1 MSSVNWQKI
10 KSVSQGKGLIAH
22 NDKEERKDGKHQNP
36 DIDKTKTDLN
46 LEFQGRDYEAK
57 CKAYDDRVAY
67 CKSNMKRV
75 RSDAVTL
82 IGLNIKLPEGLMKKD
97 YQTQC
102 EWMKKTYEVVRDFV
116 GEENVVSATADF
128 DEVHEYFDPETK
140 TFVMS
145 RPEVDVKFVP
155 EIEGKLNAKLW
166 QTRENMVKLNT
177 EVEQMTQK
185 EFGCDFQT
193 GKGAKKKSTD
203 ELKNES
209 ARALDEEI
217 EKKKE
222 TLKEI
227 DNQTECFLDAVGAIT
242 GKEYKK
248 DDIDILTVMNDL
260 QKWSQDEIE
269 AHKGMITLET
279 RLNALRGDL
288 EARIDKFDRYDEQKR
303 MKLKNA
309 LSKEVLASESDK
321 QSHSAVVNR
330 MVNFGN
336 RLNEFQKDY
345 EDDEFQK

>member
-22 NDKEERKDGKHQNP
+22 NDKEKRKENEHQNP
-36 DIDKTKTDLN
+36 DIDKTKIDLN
-46 LEFQGRDYEAK
+46 LEFQGRDYAAK

-82 IGLNIKLPEGLMKKD
+82 IGLNIKLPEGLMEKD

-166 QTRENMVKLNT
+166 QTRANMVALNT

-203 ELKNES
+203 ELKNAS

-227 DNQTECFLDAVGAIT
+227 DNQTKDFLDVIGSIT
-242 GKEYKK
+242 GKEYKE
-248 DDIDILTVMNDL
+248 DDVDILTVMNDL

-269 AHKGMITLET
+269 THRRVIALESDLNT
-279 RLNALRGDL
+279 RISDL
-288 EARIDKFDRYDEQKR
+288 KARIDKFDRYDEQKR

-309 LSKEVLASESDK
+309 LSKEALASENDK
-321 QSHSAVVNR
+321 QSHLAVVNR
-330 MVNFGN
+330 MFNFGN
-336 RLNEFQKDY
+336 RLDEYQKG
-345 EDDEFQK
+345 DDEYQR

>member
-22 NDKEERKDGKHQNP
+22 NDKEKRKQRNHQNP
-36 DIDKTKTDLN
+36 DIDKNKIDLN
-46 LEFQGRDYEAK
+46 LEFQGRDYDAK
-57 CKAYDDRVAY
+57 CKAYDERVAY

-82 IGLNIKLPEGLMKKD
+82 IGLNIKLPEGLMQKD

-102 EWMKKTYEVVRDFV
+102 KWMKRTYEVVRDFV

-155 EIEGKLNAKLW
+155 EIKGKLNAKEF
-166 QTRENMVKLNT
+166 QTRANMVKLNN

-185 EFGCDFQT
+185 EFGCKFQT

-203 ELKNES
+203 ILKNES
-209 ARALDEEI
+209 ARALDKQIETQKKTLEEI
-217 EKKKE
+217 DDQTKDF
-222 TLKEI
+222 LEI
-227 DNQTECFLDAVGAIT
+227 IGSIT
-242 GKEYKK
+242 GKEYKE
-248 DDIDILTVMNDL
+248 DDVDIPTVINDL

-269 AHKGMITLET
+269 THRRVIALESN
-279 RLNALRGDL
+279 LNARISDL
-288 EARIDKFDRYDEQKR
+288 KACIDKFDRYDEQKR
-303 MKLKNA
+303 IKLKNA
-309 LSKEVLASESDK
+309 LSKEVLASERDK
-321 QSHSAVVNR
+321 QSHLNVVDR

-336 RLNEFQKDY
+336 RLDEYQKG
-345 EDDEFQK
+345 DDEYQK